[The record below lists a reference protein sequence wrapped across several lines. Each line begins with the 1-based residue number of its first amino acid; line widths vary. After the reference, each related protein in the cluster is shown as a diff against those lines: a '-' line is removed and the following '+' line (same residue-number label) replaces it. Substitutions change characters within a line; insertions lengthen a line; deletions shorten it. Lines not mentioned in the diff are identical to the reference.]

1 MYEPPKLQKIS
12 VAPKNRHS
20 HTLARTPRV
29 RYTFYT
35 QKLTMIHRKREKR
48 FWNIDRIMHLILG
61 IAGAAVLI
69 YLVRRLDHVLLPFFV
84 ACFVAYVL
92 QPLVRFNQKWTHIN
106 NRVVASILT
115 LIEVSAVIGLLVY
128 LFLPSVINQID
139 KFDEVLR
146 NVSSGKKAIPAYCRT
161 IVDFIN
167 RYFDPVHIKA
177 MISESHIETLL
188 NKGSSLLEES
198 IDVLVKTVAWLLTLI
213 YILFILIDYP
223 RISRGFKLI
232 IPHKYRS
239 RAMTVVRD
247 VQYNMDHYFRGQGL
261 VALCATVFY
270 CVGFSIV
277 GLPLAIPM
285 GIIVGILYMI
295 PYFQYVT
302 VIPVAIIC
310 FIYSLGADVG
320 FFAEFGKCLLVYVIS
335 QCICDY
341 IITPHIMG
349 KELGMNP
356 AIILL
361 ALSVWGSLLG
371 IIGMIIALPVTSLIM
386 SYYERYI
393 SNPKTSRRDTQN
405 RREDMF

>member
-1 MYEPPKLQKIS
+1 
-12 VAPKNRHS
+12 
-20 HTLARTPRV
+20 
-29 RYTFYT
+29 
-35 QKLTMIHRKREKR
+35 MIHRKRENR

-61 IAGAAVLI
+61 IAGAAALI
-69 YLVRRLDHVLLPFFV
+69 YLIRRLDHVLLPFFV

-92 QPLVRFNQKWTHIN
+92 QPLVRFNQKWTHIK
-106 NRVVASILT
+106 NRGVASILT
-115 LIEVSAVIGLLVY
+115 LIEVAAVIGLLVY
-128 LFLPSVINQID
+128 LFLPSVISQID
-139 KFDEVLR
+139 RFDEVLR
-146 NVSSGKKAIPAYCRT
+146 NVSSGKKAMPAYCRT

-167 RYFDPVHIKA
+167 RYFDPAHIKA

-198 IDVLVKTVAWLLTLI
+198 IDVLVKTVAWLLTLV

-232 IPHKYRS
+232 IPHKYRT

-261 VALCATVFY
+261 VALCATVLY
-270 CVGFSIV
+270 CTGFSIV

-320 FFAEFGKCLLVYVIS
+320 FLAEFGKCLLVYVIS
-335 QCICDY
+335 QCVCDY

-371 IIGMIIALPVTSLIM
+371 IIGMIIALPLTSLIM
-386 SYYERYI
+386 SYYEQYI
-393 SNPKTSRRDTQN
+393 SNPRKSRSNVKN
-405 RREDMF
+405 RREDLS